1 VAIRLHPRLPA
12 IDPAAPNSKLSAAAA
27 LDRLGPRSRYALL
40 SFGGQGVVY
49 LATFVTALIIA
60 RVLGP
65 EGKGEYTAW
74 TLVTLFASLL
84 LAGPISTGLG
94 RAYLRDERDT
104 IAANA
109 LAHGALALAG
119 ALALGAVAL
128 ALGFDPLLVVTFIV
142 VAVPANVIVLDLL
155 VVFQAAKT
163 PLRYQGVRALKAV
176 VIAAGLGLVVLFA
189 REETREWA
197 FALWAAGTVAGATVA
212 LWMVGRI
219 YGRRRGSRLREVGRL
234 GRGSTTT
241 NVVDWMLLRVDQ
253 FIVVGIA
260 GSFQLGIYSVAVNFA
275 EVALYAGQSV
285 GLGLFED
292 ERTLSRADTGRLLRK
307 VMAVAVAITVGVVVA
322 GLLLVEPL
330 FGSAF
335 ADARLPLLLLAP
347 GIAARGVAFAGA
359 QILLARGQGGPL
371 GRLMGAILVVALA
384 ATALGTVLYGIEGA
398 AAASSLAYVLQGAL
412 VVRLLFR
419 GANRPR

>member
-12 IDPAAPNSKLSAAAA
+12 IDPAAPNSKLPAAAA